1 MALQMK
7 IIPVTAFL
15 QNAALLWDDESRE
28 AVLTDTGGEAK
39 LLLAEVDRLQL
50 KLQAIWLTHGHL
62 DHVSG
67 VNDITDQIKLPV
79 FGPHQNDN
87 YWLEALPEMTAN
99 YGFPISQP
107 FTPSRW
113 LQEGDELKVG
123 QYVFKV
129 LHIPGHTPGHV
140 VFYNQENKLLIAGDV
155 LFRETVGRTDL
166 PGGNHTDLIQNIQHK
181 LLTLP
186 DDTRILPG
194 HGAMTTIGHE
204 KQYNLFLR

>member
-7 IIPVTAFL
+7 IIPVTSFL
-15 QNAALLWDDESRE
+15 QNATLLWDDESLE
-28 AVLTDTGGEAK
+28 AVLTDVGGEAK
-39 LLLAEVDRLQL
+39 LLLAEANRLQL

-67 VNDITDQIKLPV
+67 VNDLIKQIQIPV
-79 FGPHQNDN
+79 LGPHLNDS
-87 YWLEALPEMTAN
+87 YWIDALPEITAK
-99 YGFPISQP
+99 YGFPVSQS

-113 LQEGDELKVG
+113 LQDGDEVKVG
-123 QYVFKV
+123 QYVFQIWHV
-129 LHIPGHTPGHV
+129 PGHTPGHI
-140 VFYNQENKLLIAGDV
+140 VFYNKENKLLISGDV

-166 PGGNHTDLIQNIQHK
+166 PGGSHEDLIENIRNK
-181 LLTLP
+181 LLILP

-204 KQYNLFLR
+204 KKYNPFLC